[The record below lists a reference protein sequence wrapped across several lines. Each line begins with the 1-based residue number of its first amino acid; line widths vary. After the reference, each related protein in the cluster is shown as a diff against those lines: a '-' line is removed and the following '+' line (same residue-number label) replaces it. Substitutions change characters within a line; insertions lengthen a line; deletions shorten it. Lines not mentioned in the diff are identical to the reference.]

1 MSKAPTSGILY
12 EGPSLLDG
20 SPIVCI
26 ALYRTVGSN
35 AKTGAV
41 VQTYILRADVAPIE
55 AIRSGADVSICG
67 DCKHRGDGQTY
78 GSRSCYVNVGQ
89 GPTGV
94 WKAFRRGRYVR
105 LDDPHRSD
113 LRVAMGED
121 RVVRLGTY
129 GDPAAV
135 PAWVWTDLLQGA
147 AGHTG
152 YTHAWRSPIAPVFR
166 SLVMASVDTEAERAE
181 AVAAGWRTFRVREAT
196 EPVQRGEFVCPAS
209 AEAGK
214 RTTCVAC
221 RACDGADR
229 AGKAS
234 PVIVAHGALASRLA
248 SNRVRSVPLA

>member
-1 MSKAPTSGILY
+1 MARTPKQPTAGILY
-12 EGPSLLDG
+12 EGPSMLDG
-20 SPIVCI
+20 SPIVVV
-26 ALYRTVGSN
+26 ALYRTTGSN

-41 VQTYILRADVAPIE
+41 VQTYILRADVAPID

-94 WKAFRRGRYVR
+94 YKAYRRGRYAELSPAQIEALTR
-105 LDDPHRSD
+105 
-113 LRVAMGED
+113 D

-135 PAWVWTDLLQGA
+135 PSILWQRMTAFARGW
-147 AGHTG
+147 TG
-152 YTHAWRSPIAPVFR
+152 YTHAWRNPVAADLR
-166 SLVMASVDTEAERAE
+166 TLCMASADTEAERAE

-214 RTTCVAC
+214 RTTCVQC

-234 PVIVAHGALASRLA
+234 PVIIAHGALASRLA
-248 SNRVRSVPLA
+248 ANRARTVPLA

>member
-1 MSKAPTSGILY
+1 MARTPKAPTAGILY
-12 EGPSLLDG
+12 EGPSMIDG
-20 SPIVCI
+20 SPIVVV
-26 ALYRTVGSN
+26 ALYRTTGSN

-94 WKAFRRGRYVR
+94 FKAFRRGRYAR
-105 LDDPHRSD
+105 IEGAGAIA
-113 LRVAMGED
+113 AMGRG

-135 PAWVWTDLLQGA
+135 PSWIWSDLVA
-147 AGHTG
+147 DAVGHTG
-152 YTHAWRSPIAPVFR
+152 YTHAWRSIIAAPLR
-166 SLVMASVDTEAERAE
+166 SLCMASADTEAERAE

-196 EPVQRGEFVCPAS
+196 EAVQRGEFVCPAS

-214 RTTCVAC
+214 RTTCVQC

-234 PVIVAHGALASRLA
+234 PVIIAHGALASRLA
-248 SNRVRSVPLA
+248 ANRARTVSLA